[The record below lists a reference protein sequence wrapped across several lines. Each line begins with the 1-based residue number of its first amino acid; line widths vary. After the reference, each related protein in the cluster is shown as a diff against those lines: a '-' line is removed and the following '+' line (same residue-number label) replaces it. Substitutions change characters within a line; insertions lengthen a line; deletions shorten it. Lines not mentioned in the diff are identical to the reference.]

1 MKKISKTALNRNAA
15 NMEARKRAKEERK
28 REQQLAGIFLKP
40 ISKRAK
46 KLLEKIVANKEA
58 YPVYVTVGDDKEDTI
73 TICENCNMATAMV
86 FLVKEFSY
94 GKEYYP
100 IKQIYF
106 DYDGSVLKDIEL
118 IPAGYSFMVGS
129 KQQER
134 STSHCLFLL
143 EHINRLKIASSEAK

>member
-1 MKKISKTALNRNAA
+1 MKETIEKALNRIAVS
-15 NMEARKRAKEERK
+15 MEARK
-28 REQQLAGIFLKP
+28 REQQLAGVFLKP

-100 IKQIYF
+100 IKQTYF
-106 DYDGSVLKDIEL
+106 NYDGSVLKDIEL
-118 IPAGYSFMVGS
+118 IPTGYSFMVGS

-134 STSHCLFLL
+134 SISHCLFLL
-143 EHINRLKIASSEAK
+143 EHINRLKNHKGVK

>member
-1 MKKISKTALNRNAA
+1 MKETIEKALNRIAVS
-15 NMEARKRAKEERK
+15 MEARK
-28 REQQLAGIFLKP
+28 REQQLAGVFLKP

-73 TICENCNMATAMV
+73 TICE
-86 FLVKEFSY
+86 
-94 GKEYYP
+94 
-100 IKQIYF
+100 
-106 DYDGSVLKDIEL
+106 
-118 IPAGYSFMVGS
+118 YSFMVGS

-143 EHINRLKIASSEAK
+143 EHINRLKNHKGGK